1 MTSHLPGRHQCCA
14 GHERASLLVAT
25 SLPLRASPLHST
37 SLAFLPAC
45 VRSPCPDNG
54 TRNRMHLRP
63 RRPRQM
69 QTCLPV
75 ISMLDMIL
83 SLGVAKRHTFVN
95 RGAHSCYLSLLYMEL
110 PVLLHQ

>member
-1 MTSHLPGRHQCCA
+1 
-14 GHERASLLVAT
+14 
-25 SLPLRASPLHST
+25 
-37 SLAFLPAC
+37 
-45 VRSPCPDNG
+45 
-54 TRNRMHLRP
+54 
-63 RRPRQM
+63 M